1 MKKKIA
7 LVIMGG
13 GTAVIIAGM
22 VALQSYAHPFSH
34 GNFWGVSGS
43 GGPWS
48 THPTQVSTTGKW
60 NPNNGYG
67 YGMMG
72 EYGSSGYGVTG
83 GYSSA
88 RASGGYGY
96 GMMGTFSQAA
106 DMQTLTNAQAQ
117 QVMQESLQN
126 AVINP
131 TANTVT
137 YSGNHVHIVLLGGPK
152 MADEKFVIGG
162 LVNPIIHV
170 SQGANVTMELINEDD
185 GMPHNVVVTPVAPPY
200 PYVAMM
206 IGSAFPGAGVPVI
219 PEAQNGQYAAVS
231 TTFKATSSGQFYY
244 LCQVPGH
251 AEKGM
256 YGAFVVD

>member
-7 LVIMGG
+7 LLMMGG

-22 VALQSYAHPFSH
+22 VALQSYAHPFSR

-48 THPTQVSTTGKW
+48 THPTQVSTTGEW
-60 NPNNGYG
+60 NPSN
-67 YGMMG
+67 
-72 EYGSSGYGVTG
+72 
-83 GYSSA
+83 
-88 RASGGYGY
+88 GYGY
-96 GMMGTFSQAA
+96 GMMGTFSQGA
-106 DMQTLTNAQAQ
+106 DVQTLTNAQAQ

-185 GMPHNVVVTPVAPPY
+185 GMPHNVVVTPAAPPY

-206 IGSAFPGAGVPVI
+206 IGTAFPGAGVPVI